1 MQRGDIYFADLTKGN
16 AGSEQGGY
24 HPVVIIQNDIGNK
37 YSPTVIVAALT
48 SKIKK
53 TKMPTHVLVTEE
65 DGMQEDS
72 VVLLEQIR
80 TIDKRRLKGYIT
92 SLDKNKMKQIDAGI
106 IISLG
111 ITQLQKKKE
120 VISA

>member
-1 MQRGDIYFADLTKGN
+1 M
-16 AGSEQGGY
+16 
-24 HPVVIIQNDIGNK
+24 
-37 YSPTVIVAALT
+37 T

-65 DGMQEDS
+65 DGMPEDF
-72 VVLLEQIR
+72 VVLLKQIR
-80 TIDKRRLKGYIT
+80 TINKRRLKGYIT